1 MIGFLSLTLSKMNLS
16 LSVNSSLE
24 FNTTMIRLA
33 LSIKDRLFSTPIF
46 SAKLSVSLIPAVSI
60 KESSIPSKIILP
72 STISLVVPS
81 ISVTIALSSFKNL
94 FKILLFPTLGLPII
108 IVLIPFL
115 IICLSSDFVTKFFK
129 SFSRLVITSFNSFL
143 VTSSI
148 S

>member
-1 MIGFLSLTLSKMNLS
+1 MNLS
-16 LSVNSSLE
+16 LSFNSSLE
-24 FNTTMIRLA
+24 FSTTIIRLA
-33 LSIKDRLFSTPIF
+33 LFIKDKLFSTPIF
-46 SAKLSVSLIPAVSI
+46 SARLSVSLIPAVSI
-60 KESSIPSKIILP
+60 KDNSIPSKIILP

-81 ISVTIALSSFKNL
+81 ISVTIALSSFRNL

-115 IICLSSDFVTKFFK
+115 IICLSSDFFTKFCK
-129 SFSRLVITSFNSFL
+129 SFSRSFITSFNSFL